1 MQLLALQE
9 LHSRGIVH
17 RDLSLGNIL
26 TASPASSELVLTAL
40 RDHERVTIDALY
52 LADLGMALPLGH
64 ASDGVCG
71 NELFASHRAHESA
84 QLSQRDDIES
94 LMYVLMYLLRSNLP
108 WIVCGEPEDIRDLKC
123 DFAKVDTFCASLPS
137 AISKTFA
144 HIRGLDYLE
153 IPDYALLC
161 DAFADSDQID
171 MSIS

>member
-1 MQLLALQE
+1 M
-9 LHSRGIVH
+9 S
-17 RDLSLGNIL
+17 
-26 TASPASSELVLTAL
+26 
-40 RDHERVTIDALY
+40 
-52 LADLGMALPLGH
+52 LPLGR

-71 NELFASHRAHESA
+71 NDLFASHRAHESA

-94 LMYVLMYLLRSNLP
+94 LMYVLMYLLRCNLP
-108 WIVCGEPEDIRDLKC
+108 WLLPWLRDVGDPEDVRDLKC

-153 IPDYALLC
+153 IPDYAMLC